1 MEQKKNAI
9 RPVFENLRKLALYTG
24 VSLGALALSGCS
36 VKEEYDPY
44 ATDVLKQDYAEMV
57 SYPVTIYASNY
68 EELEEKDHLFFG
80 DDKFV
85 YNSIE
90 IDSPVEEASTMI
102 RGNHPSYVGS
112 DQFPDTYTLPVL
124 EEGQEHVIEVDYQ
137 EKTFDISGQPQEWI
151 EEKTNEVLEKEASKI
166 K

>member
-68 EELEEKDHLFFG
+68 EELEEKDHLFLG
-80 DDKFV
+80 
-85 YNSIE
+85 
-90 IDSPVEEASTMI
+90 MI
-102 RGNHPSYVGS
+102 SLFIIP
-112 DQFPDTYTLPVL
+112 LKLIVL
-124 EEGQEHVIEVDYQ
+124 WKKH
-137 EKTFDISGQPQEWI
+137 QP
-151 EEKTNEVLEKEASKI
+151 
-166 K
+166 

>member
-1 MEQKKNAI
+1 M
-9 RPVFENLRKLALYTG
+9 FENLRKLALYTG

-80 DDKFV
+80 DDFASSR
-85 YNSIE
+85 NNISLAEEE
-90 IDSPVEEASTMI
+90 ID
-102 RGNHPSYVGS
+102 GS
-112 DQFPDTYTLPVL
+112 EL
-124 EEGQEHVIEVDYQ
+124 
-137 EKTFDISGQPQEWI
+137 
-151 EEKTNEVLEKEASKI
+151 I